1 MNYGRLTILALVTAS
16 GLLVGACNKATFGV
30 PPAPTTA
37 LVEKQT
43 GRQPVLFFVDSVE
56 VADIKQAKLDPS
68 NIKAIHVLGV
78 AHKEELVRTYGQRAK
93 NGVVFVTT
101 KTGK

>member
-1 MNYGRLTILALVTAS
+1 MNYGRLTVLALVTAS
-16 GLLVGACNKATFGV
+16 GLLAGACSKATLVV
-30 PPAPTTA
+30 PPVPTTA

-43 GRQPVLFFVDSVE
+43 DFPPMLFFVDSVE
-56 VADIKQAKLDPS
+56 VADIKQAKLDPN

-78 AHKEELVRTYGQRAK
+78 AQKEELVRTYGQRAK

-101 KTGK
+101 KKGK